1 MKELRRNTL
10 IGISIILLIIV
21 AIVVISILSGHDA
34 EKKNSKP
41 TPTTSAQISPVPTAE
56 LKGSV
61 VMRGIVEGMDRDS
74 SELGIL
80 DISSG
85 EKVNL
90 HFTGIT
96 EARDS
101 YGSLVTPM
109 HFKIGDIVEVK
120 YMTDTDETEYIK
132 SYSGAWEYKNVRNL
146 RFDET
151 IGKMTIGDAIY
162 RFDSKLV
169 IISNQGFTKLSEL
182 DKLDVLHVRG
192 IDNRICVLIVA
203 KGHGYLALDD
213 ASGFV
218 GGTIEIGSGKTETI
232 TEDMKLKLRE
242 GEYEVRIVNGE
253 YSGTKIMKVSRN
265 ETAVFPASEFG
276 PKPVPKGRIT
286 FRINP
291 EGAEL
296 YVDGVKSLYDEAV
309 ELTYGNHEIEVAL
322 GGYTTYR
329 GSVYVERTDDIVNI
343 TLVENDPQDEDEWPV
358 IDKSPEDEDSY
369 TDDYDDRTD
378 DEDGRTDYEDD
389 WTDEDD
395 EWTDDEDDWTDV
407 EDDWTDEEDD
417 RVDDE
422 DDWTD
427 ENMPTP
433 SPIASNNRMIIICSE
448 GTSVFVN
455 GTYMGDIEDGQL
467 TIPKQYGSI
476 VLTLEKEGCISKVY
490 TVFVEEGSE
499 DAVFNF
505 PDMVSEE

>member
-10 IGISIILLIIV
+10 IGISIILLLIA
-21 AIVVISILSGHDA
+21 AIVVISILSGRDT
-34 EKKNSKP
+34 EKKNNKP
-41 TPTTSAQISPVPTAE
+41 ITPTTSAQISPAPTVE
-56 LKGSV
+56 PGGNV
-61 VMRGIVEGMDRDS
+61 VMRGIVENMDRDS

-109 HFKIGDIVEVK
+109 HFKIGDIVEVR
-120 YMTDTDETEYIK
+120 YMADTNETEYIK

-203 KGHGYLALDD
+203 KGHGYLALDETSD
-213 ASGFV
+213 FV
-218 GGTIEIGSGKTETI
+218 GGTIEIGSGKIETI
-232 TEDMKLKLRE
+232 TEDMKIKLRE

-253 YSGTKIMKVSRN
+253 YSGTKIMKVTRN

-309 ELTYGNHEIEVAL
+309 ELTYGNHEIEAAL

-329 GSVYVERTDDIVNI
+329 GSVYVERTDDIVDI
-343 TLVENDPQDEDEWPV
+343 TLVENDPEDEDEWPV
-358 IDKSPEDEDSY
+358 IDKSPEDDDSY
-369 TDDYDDRTD
+369 TDDYDD
-378 DEDGRTDYEDD
+378 
-389 WTDEDD
+389 WTDEEDD
-395 EWTDDEDDWTDV
+395 WTDDEDDWTD
-407 EDDWTDEEDD
+407 DEDD
-417 RVDDE
+417 RADDE
-422 DDWTD
+422 DDWID

-476 VLTLEKEGCISKVY
+476 VLTLEKEGCISKIY
-490 TVFVEEGSE
+490 TVYVEEGSE

>member
-10 IGISIILLIIV
+10 IGISIILLLIA
-21 AIVVISILSGHDA
+21 AIVVISVLNGRDT
-34 EKKNSKP
+34 EKKKNKP
-41 TPTTSAQISPVPTAE
+41 TPTTSAEISLTPTAE
-56 LKGSV
+56 PRGNV
-61 VMRGIVEGMDRDS
+61 VMRGVVGSMDKDN

-80 DISSG
+80 DINSG

-101 YGSLVTPM
+101 YGSLITPM

-120 YMTDTDETEYIK
+120 YMADTGETEYIK

-162 RFDSKLV
+162 RFDSKLI
-169 IISNQGFTKLSEL
+169 IISNQSFAKLSEL
-182 DKLDVLHVRG
+182 DELDVLHVRG

-203 KGHGYLALDD
+203 KGHGYLTLDE
-213 ASGFV
+213 ASDFA
-218 GGTIEIGSGKTETI
+218 GGTIEIGSGKIETI
-232 TEDMKLKLRE
+232 TEDMKIKLRE

-253 YSGTKIMKVSRN
+253 YSGTKTMKVTRN

-296 YVDGVKSLYDEAV
+296 YVDGVKSLYDEAI
-309 ELTYGNHEIEVAL
+309 ELTYGNHEIEAAL

-329 GSVYVERTDDIVNI
+329 GSVYVERTDDIVDI
-343 TLVENDPQDEDEWPV
+343 TLVENDPEDEDEWPV
-358 IDKSPEDEDSY
+358 IDKSPEDDDSY
-369 TDDYDDRTD
+369 TDDYDDWTD
-378 DEDGRTDYEDD
+378 EEEEWSDDEDD
-389 WTDEDD
+389 WTDDYDDWTDDED
-395 EWTDDEDDWTDV
+395 EWTDDEDDWA
-407 EDDWTDEEDD
+407 
-417 RVDDE
+417 
-422 DDWTD
+422 D

-455 GTYMGDIEDGQL
+455 GTYMGDIEGGQL